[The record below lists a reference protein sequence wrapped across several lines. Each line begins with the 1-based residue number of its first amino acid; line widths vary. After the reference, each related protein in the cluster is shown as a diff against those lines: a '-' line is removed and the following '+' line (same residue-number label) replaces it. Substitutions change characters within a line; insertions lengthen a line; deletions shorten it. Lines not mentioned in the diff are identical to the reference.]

1 MKKNIIYFSAF
12 ASLLLVFFFWW
23 DSSGQLFTEGFT
35 SALLA
40 MGRLYGL
47 LAVYF
52 VLWQFLLAGRMSLLE
67 TTFGLDTLS
76 RIHQKNGKV
85 AITFILLHPIFIIL
99 SYSMAGKI
107 SLWSQIVEF
116 VTQYEDMLQAIIAVG
131 LFVTVVCTS
140 VYIARKHLRYE
151 TWYFVHLLTYL
162 AVLLAY
168 GHQLELGGDF
178 VGNTLFTLYWYF
190 LYAIVFG
197 SLFFFRFFLPV
208 YRTWKHGF
216 YVSEIV
222 QETKNTV
229 SYYIE
234 GKDMKGFGVKGGQ
247 FMIFRFLS
255 KGLWH
260 EAHPFSL
267 SALNN
272 GKRIRIT
279 AKKAGDFTHKLP
291 GIKPG
296 TKVVIDGPYGIFTSK
311 SAVTDKILF
320 LAGGVG
326 ITPIRSLI
334 EEMGPLKKDMILLYQ
349 NKSEDEIV
357 FRKEID
363 ALASKFN
370 VKMIHIISNDLN
382 FKGEHGEISEG
393 RIQKFAP
400 DFLERDIYFCGSPV
414 FLHKT
419 MHLLKAL
426 KVQKSL
432 MHYEQFSFHF

>member
-1 MKKNIIYFSAF
+1 MLKMKKNIIYFSAF

-52 VLWQFLLAGRMSLLE
+52 VLWQFLLAGRMLLLE

-197 SLFFFRFFLPV
+197 SLFFFRFCSVWEGRGMLPSIH
-208 YRTWKHGF
+208 R
-216 YVSEIV
+216 
-222 QETKNTV
+222 KNNK
-229 SYYIE
+229 SGRKI
-234 GKDMKGFGVKGGQ
+234 KP
-247 FMIFRFLS
+247 I
-255 KGLWH
+255 
-260 EAHPFSL
+260 
-267 SALNN
+267 
-272 GKRIRIT
+272 
-279 AKKAGDFTHKLP
+279 KAGIPNSDILVKLCIHKYRLFKIP
-291 GIKPG
+291 EVIIIFILKP
-296 TKVVIDGPYGIFTSK
+296 KPRNSVNLRPSK
-311 SAVTDKILF
+311 KLK
-320 LAGGVG
+320 
-326 ITPIRSLI
+326 ITP
-334 EEMGPLKKDMILLYQ
+334 
-349 NKSEDEIV
+349 
-357 FRKEID
+357 
-363 ALASKFN
+363 
-370 VKMIHIISNDLN
+370 
-382 FKGEHGEISEG
+382 
-393 RIQKFAP
+393 
-400 DFLERDIYFCGSPV
+400 
-414 FLHKT
+414 
-419 MHLLKAL
+419 
-426 KVQKSL
+426 
-432 MHYEQFSFHF
+432 

>member
-1 MKKNIIYFSAF
+1 MKKNIIYFSA
-12 ASLLLVFFFWW
+12 LVSFLIPLFFWW
-23 DSSGQLFTEGFT
+23 NSSGQLFTEGFP
-35 SALLA
+35 SILLA
-40 MGRLYGL
+40 LGRLYGL

-52 VLWQFLLAGRMSLLE
+52 VLWQFLLAGRMPLLE
-67 TTFGLDTLS
+67 TTFGLDALS
-76 RIHQKNGKV
+76 RIHQKNGKI
-85 AITFILLHPIFIIL
+85 AIIFILLHPMFIVI
-99 SYSMAGKI
+99 SYSMMGKI

-116 VTQYEDMLQAIIAVG
+116 FTQYEDMLQAIIAVG
-131 LFVTVVCTS
+131 LFVTVVGMS
-140 VYIARKHLRYE
+140 IYIVRKHLKYE
-151 TWYFVHLLTYL
+151 TWYFVHLATYL

-178 VGNTLFTLYWYF
+178 IGNTLFVLYWYF
-190 LYAIVFG
+190 LYAVVFG
-197 SLFFFRFFLPV
+197 SLFFFRFFLPL
-208 YRTWKHGF
+208 YQTWKHGF
-216 YVSEIV
+216 YLSEV
-222 QETKNTV
+222 TQETKNAV

-234 GKDMKGFGVKGGQ
+234 GKNMKGFKVKGGQ

-267 SALNN
+267 SALNT

-291 GIKPG
+291 SVKPG

-363 ALASKFN
+363 DLASKYKIK
-370 VKMIHIISNDLN
+370 VVHIVSNDLN

-393 RIQKFAP
+393 RIKKFAP
-400 DFLERDIYFCGSPV
+400 DFLERDIYFCGSPD
-414 FLHKT
+414 FLNKT

-426 KVQKSL
+426 KVQKRL